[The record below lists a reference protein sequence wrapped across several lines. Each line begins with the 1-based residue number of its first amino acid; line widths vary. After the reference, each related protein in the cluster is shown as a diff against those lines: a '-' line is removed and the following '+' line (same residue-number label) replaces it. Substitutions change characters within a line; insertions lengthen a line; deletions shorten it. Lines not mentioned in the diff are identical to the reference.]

1 MSSSPYNTP
10 YKSAAGLAKVEAA
23 WATAVRLQ
31 QFGYAEIASAISV
44 EIKRAIQI
52 VGVWEDEGLIRV
64 IRGNNRGRPRKIFEV
79 LPEQEQRPAP
89 VIGDCYDQMWTVL
102 RKFGS
107 VSPVDL
113 IAHCSVEVSI
123 EDARSYCRKLLEA
136 GYLRVVQ
143 QAVPGKK
150 EAIYRLKNATGPK
163 APRKRRVT
171 CVIDANLNTVTPLSE
186 AGL

>member
-1 MSSSPYNTP
+1 MSRFASKTSV
-10 YKSAAGLAKVEAA
+10 ALAEAA
-23 WATAVRLQ
+23 WALALRLQ
-31 QFGYAEIASAISV
+31 QFGYADISS
-44 EIKRAIQI
+44 
-52 VGVWEDEGLIRV
+52 GVSVSMKFATHFVREWENLGKVRV
-64 IRGNNRGRPRKIFEV
+64 IDKGGAIRGRKLYEV
-79 LPEQEQRPAP
+79 VPEQEQRPLP

-102 RKFGS
+102 RKFVS

-123 EDARSYCRKLLEA
+123 EDARSYCRMLLEA

>member
-1 MSSSPYNTP
+1 MSRFASKTYT
-10 YKSAAGLAKVEAA
+10 ALAEAA
-23 WATAVRLQ
+23 WTLAMRLQ
-31 QFGYAEIASAISV
+31 QFGYSDISYGVSASMKFATHCV
-44 EIKRAIQI
+44 RE
-52 VGVWEDEGLIRV
+52 WEKLGKVRV
-64 IRGNNRGRPRKIFEV
+64 IDKGGAIRGRKLYEV
-79 LPEQEQRPAP
+79 VPEQEQRPMP

-123 EDARSYCRKLLEA
+123 EDARSYCRMLLEA